1 MKKYSVWVGGIEIY
15 DYYLT
20 YKEAKKLC
28 DNYKL
33 KGYKDTI
40 IRKEL

>member
-20 YKEAKKLC
+20 YKEAKKPIPL
-28 DNYKL
+28 L
-33 KGYKDTI
+33 
-40 IRKEL
+40 